1 MNPLTFTLKIR
12 PKFTL
17 DVAQLTPDNLA
28 GLNKTKIKSLKLP
41 YGKNKVVLD
50 TLFNVTGSDSKNIQI
65 NRSCEKLV
73 SIGRKMSYGSINVNG
88 DVGKILGSYLQG
100 GIITI
105 NGNAGSWV
113 GNNMSGGRIDIN
125 GNAGD
130 HIGAGK
136 PGDTFGMTDGMIKI
150 SGSAGDRVGDRMR
163 SGMIIIYGKAGDF
176 CGSRMHAGTIIVL
189 DKAGKSPG
197 AGMRRGTI
205 ILAKKPAHITA
216 TFKSNGNLKIQF
228 LRLLFTQLSNMG
240 KEFSIFNKFGPEAHR
255 FSGDLARNGKGE
267 ILILQTLNLKKVA

>member
-1 MNPLTFTLKIR
+1 MNPLTFTLKIK
-12 PKFTL
+12 PKFIL

-28 GLNKTKIKSLKLP
+28 GLNKTEIKSLKIP
-41 YGKNKVVLD
+41 YGKNKVTLD
-50 TLFNVTGSDSKNIQI
+50 TLFSVTGTDSKNIQI

-73 SIGRKMSYGSINVNG
+73 SLGRNMTHGTISVNG

-100 GIITI
+100 GLITI

-136 PGDTFGMTDGMIKI
+136 QGDTFGMTNGMIKI
-150 SGSAGDRVGDRMR
+150 TGSAGDRVGDRMR
-163 SGMIIIYGKAGDF
+163 RGMIIIYGNAGDY

-189 DKAGKSPG
+189 GKAGKNSG

-205 ILAKKPAHITA
+205 ILAKKPAHIAA
-216 TFKSNGNLKIQF
+216 TFKSNGNLKLQF

-240 KEFSIFNKFGPEAHR
+240 DEFSIFKKFGPEAHR

-267 ILILQTLNLKKVA
+267 IMILQTINLRK

>member
-1 MNPLTFTLKIR
+1 MNPLTFTLKIK
-12 PKFTL
+12 PKFIL

-28 GLNKTKIKSLKLP
+28 DLSNAEIKSLKIP
-41 YGKNKVVLD
+41 YGKNKVALD
-50 TLFNVTGSDSKNIQI
+50 TLFSVTGADSNNIQI

-73 SIGRKMSYGSINVNG
+73 SVGRNMSHGTINVNG

-100 GIITI
+100 GLITI
-105 NGNAGSWV
+105 NGNAGPWV
-113 GNNMSGGRIDIN
+113 GNKMSGGRIDIN

-130 HIGAGK
+130 HVGAGK
-136 PGDTFGMTDGMIKI
+136 PGDTYGMTDGIIKI

-163 SGMIIIYGKAGDF
+163 SGMIIIYGKAGDY

-189 DKAGKSPG
+189 DKAGKNSG
-197 AGMRRGTI
+197 VGMRRGTI
-205 ILAKKPAHITA
+205 ILAKKPSHIPA

-228 LRLLFTQLSNMG
+228 LRLLFTQLSKMG
-240 KEFSIFNKFGPEAHR
+240 NEFSIFSKFGPEAHL

-267 ILILQTLNLKKVA
+267 IMILQTIKLRR

>member
-1 MNPLTFTLKIR
+1 MTPLTFTLKTQ

-41 YGKNKVVLD
+41 YGKKKVALE
-50 TLFNVTGSDSKNIQI
+50 TLFSVTGADSNNIQI
-65 NRSCEKLV
+65 NRSCEKLISV
-73 SIGRKMSYGSINVNG
+73 GRDMSHGTINVNG
-88 DVGKILGSYLQG
+88 DVGKILGQYMQG
-100 GIITI
+100 GFITI

-136 PGDTFGMTDGMIKI
+136 PGDAFGMTDGMIKI

-163 SGMIIIYGKAGDF
+163 RGMIIIQGKAGDY

-189 DKAGKSPG
+189 DKAGRNSG
-197 AGMRRGTI
+197 VGMRRGTI
-205 ILAKKPAHITA
+205 ILAKKPSHIPA

-228 LRLLFTQLSNMG
+228 LRLLFTQLSKMG
-240 KEFSIFNKFGPEAHR
+240 NEFSIFRKFGPEAHL

-267 ILILQTLNLKKVA
+267 IMILQTINLRK

>member
-1 MNPLTFTLKIR
+1 MNPLTFTLKIK

-17 DVAQLTPDNLA
+17 NVAQLTPDNLA
-28 GLNKTKIKSLKLP
+28 GLNKTKIKSLMLP
-41 YGKNKVVLD
+41 YGKNKVPLD
-50 TLFNVTGSDSKNIQI
+50 TLFSVTGTDSNNIQI

-73 SIGRKMSYGSINVNG
+73 AVGRNMSYGTINVNG

-130 HIGAGK
+130 HVGAGK
-136 PGDTFGMTDGMIKI
+136 PGDTFGMTEGIIKI

-163 SGMIIIYGKAGDF
+163 RGMIIIFGKAGDF

-189 DKAGKSPG
+189 DKAGRNSG
-197 AGMRRGTI
+197 VGMRRGTI
-205 ILAKKPAHITA
+205 ILAKKPSHIAA
-216 TFKSNGNLKIQF
+216 TFKSNGNLKMQF

-240 KEFSIFNKFGPEAHR
+240 NEFSIFKKFGPETHR

-267 ILILQTLNLKKVA
+267 ILILQTLNLRK